1 MNIINWESYKP
12 FAAYTVGF
20 DSILARLA
28 EITIDKPESPT
39 YPPYNIRKIDDL
51 KSSIEMALAGFSKE
65 DIDVKYS
72 NNTLTIK
79 SIKQNDPKN
88 QKVENI
94 DPFLYRGISRRSFI
108 RSFAL
113 ADDVVVNKPKL
124 ENGILSVEL
133 EKIVP
138 EEKKPKTIKID

>member
-12 FAAYTVGF
+12 FAAYAVGF

-28 EITIDKPESPT
+28 EITIGKPETPN

-51 KSSIEMALAGFSKE
+51 KFTIELALAGFSKK
-65 DIDVKYS
+65 DVLINYADNS
-72 NNTLTIK
+72 LTIK
-79 SIKQNDPKN
+79 SIKQNNPKT

-94 DPFLYRGISRRSFI
+94 DPLLYRGISQRSFT

-113 ADDVVVNKPKL
+113 ADDVIVNDAKF
-124 ENGILSVEL
+124 ENGLLSIEL

-138 EEKKPKTIKID
+138 EEKRPKEIKIK

>member
-20 DSILARLA
+20 DSLLARIA
-28 EITIDKPESPT
+28 EITIDKPDSN

-51 KSSIEMALAGFSKE
+51 KYFIDLALAGFGKK
-65 DIDVKYS
+65 DVSINYADNS
-72 NNTLTIK
+72 LTIK
-79 SIKQNDPKN
+79 SVKQNNPKT

-94 DPFLYRGISRRSFI
+94 DPLLYRGISQRSFT

-113 ADDVVVNKPKL
+113 ADDVIVNDAKF
-124 ENGILSVEL
+124 ENGLLSIEL

-138 EEKKPKTIKID
+138 EEKRPKEIKIS

>member
-20 DSILARLA
+20 ESILTRLA
-28 EITIDKPESPT
+28 EITIDGPDSK
-39 YPPYNIRKIDDL
+39 YPPYNISKIDKL
-51 KSSIEMALAGFSKE
+51 KFTIELALAGFSKK
-65 DIDVKYS
+65 DVLIEYA

-79 SIKQNDPKN
+79 SIKQNDPAN

-94 DPFLYRGISRRSFI
+94 DPLLYRGISKRSFT

-113 ADDVVVNKPKL
+113 ADDVVVNDAKF
-124 ENGILSVEL
+124 ENGLLSIEL

-138 EEKKPKTIKID
+138 EEKRPKEIKIK